1 MKTRQVGS
9 TGLALSEIGLGCA
22 PIAGLY
28 QACSEETALATL
40 DVAWASGIRYFDTAP
55 FYGMGLSEE
64 RTGRFLQG
72 KPRSD
77 FVISTKVGRLL
88 RPVPQGQAPDHGFV
102 GVHSCAVDYDYSRD
116 GILRSVET
124 SLKRTGLNHFDI
136 LYVHDVGT
144 YSHGEEGNAFHMR
157 AFTSSGIAAMNEL
170 RDSGVIKGWGIGVN
184 EVAICLDVL
193 DRTHL
198 DCILIAGRYTLLDR
212 RAEKKLVSLC
222 AERGTSLVAGGVFN
236 SGILATGPVPG
247 AHFDYVEADAD
258 ICERVGE
265 IQALATEAG
274 VNLATAAMRF
284 PLESPVVASVLIG
297 AASPSIV
304 ERNISSL
311 AHPIGPSLYAACAPF
326 ALR

>member
-28 QACSEETALATL
+28 QECSEETAMATL

-64 RTGRFLQG
+64 RTGRFPQG

-88 RPVPQGQAPDHGFV
+88 RAVPQGEAPSHGFV
-102 GVHSCAVDYDYSRD
+102 GAHSCAVDYDYSRD
-116 GILRSVET
+116 GILSSVET
-124 SLKRTGLNHFDI
+124 SLKRTGLDRFDI
-136 LYVHDVGT
+136 LYVHDIGT
-144 YSHGEEGNAFHMR
+144 YSHGEEGNASHMR
-157 AFTSSGIAAMNEL
+157 AFTGSGIAAMNEL

-212 RAEKKLVSLC
+212 RAEKKLVPLC
-222 AERGTSLVAGGVFN
+222 AQRGTSLVAGGVFN

-258 ICERVGE
+258 ICGRVGK
-265 IQALATEAG
+265 IQALAREAS
-274 VNLATAAMRF
+274 VDLAAAAMRF

-297 AASPSIV
+297 AASTSIV

-311 AHPIGPSLYAACAPF
+311 TRPIDPSLYAACAPF